1 MTYNQEMMMK
11 MIGVLAIQI
20 HGSQAASQN
29 KSYFTCSGQGHKQT
43 NQQINIDT
51 QNNRNKI
58 TK

>member
-11 MIGVLAIQI
+11 MIGVLAIRI

-29 KSYFTCSGQGHKQT
+29 KRYFTCLGQGHKQT